1 MKDSA
6 LRRLFE
12 ILGQEGNYTFSK
24 GYARNLDSLAALYE
38 KLSASLRGEQLRDFK
53 KLCECF
59 DESNAG
65 ESECSPA
72 LSEKLPCLFFRYSLS
87 FQRPFS
93 FRP

>member
-65 ESECSPA
+65 ESEMFF
-72 LSEKLPCLFFRYSLS
+72 KLGFRFAVKLMAECMTD
-87 FQRPFS
+87 
-93 FRP
+93 

>member
-65 ESECSPA
+65 GSEMFF
-72 LSEKLPCLFFRYSLS
+72 KLGFKFAVKLMAECMTD
-87 FQRPFS
+87 
-93 FRP
+93 